1 MMSVN
6 KLVGAQPLNNVQ
18 NTKRTNNVA
27 VPQSVTDSIGV
38 SDEAKEAA
46 KMYYM
51 NQVAAETP
59 DVRADKV
66 AALKEKIKDP
76 NFLSP
81 ATISAT
87 ADRIMASYGL

>member
-6 KLVGAQPLNNVQ
+6 KLGGIQPLNNVQ
-18 NTKRTNNVA
+18 NTKRTNATASSPVVA
-27 VPQSVTDSIGV
+27 DSIGV

-46 KMYYM
+46 KVYYM

-59 DVRADKV
+59 DTRADLV

-81 ATISAT
+81 AVINAT
-87 ADRIMASYGL
+87 AERIMASYGL

>member
-6 KLVGAQPLNNVQ
+6 KLGGLQPLNNVQ
-18 NTKRTNNVA
+18 NTKRTGSA
-27 VPQSVTDSIGV
+27 AAYKSAPDSISV

-46 KMYYM
+46 KVYYM

-59 DVRADKV
+59 DVRADLV

-81 ATISAT
+81 AVINAT
-87 ADRIMASYGL
+87 AERIMASYGL